1 MSVLVDTAVWS
12 LALRRKQSNDVDPYV
27 LELQLLIQEFQVE
40 IIGAIRQEVLSG
52 IREQAQYE
60 RLRNHLRAFADLPLT
75 TADYELAADYFNVC
89 RGSGIQGSNTDFLI
103 CAVAN
108 RLSLSILTTDA
119 DFGRYQQ
126 VIPIDLHTLRP

>member
-12 LALRRKQSNDVDPYV
+12 LALRRKRTDEVDPYV
-27 LELQLLIQEFQVE
+27 LELQTLIQEFQVE
-40 IIGAIRQEVLSG
+40 MIGPIRQEILSG

-75 TADYELAADYFNVC
+75 TADYELAADYFNIC
-89 RGSGIQGSNTDFLI
+89 RSNGIQRSNTDFLI

-108 RLSLSILTTDA
+108 RLNLSVLTTDA
-119 DFGRYQQ
+119 DFGHYQQ
-126 VIPIDLHTLRP
+126 LIPINLHTLRP